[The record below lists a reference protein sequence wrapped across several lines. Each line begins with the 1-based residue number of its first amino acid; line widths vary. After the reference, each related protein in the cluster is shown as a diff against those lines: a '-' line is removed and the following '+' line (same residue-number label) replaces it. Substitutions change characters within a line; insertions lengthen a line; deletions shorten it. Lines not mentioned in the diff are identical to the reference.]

1 VTATAARR
9 KSGRKLVTGVQVL
22 AFPNGGDPPKG
33 RSGPG
38 LRPFALCPPKLRGQ
52 CGMNKMGCLTR
63 LRFAAISERSWR
75 TQNASLSF
83 PAALFRSSKELA
95 GSFSLTFHLRKRTER
110 RPAVRQRGYWW
121 RSGSTTRSLARRSRF
136 SP

>member
-9 KSGRKLVTGVQVL
+9 KSGRKLVTGVQFL

-52 CGMNKMGCLTR
+52 CGMNKIGCLTR
-63 LRFAAISERSWR
+63 LRFFGHKRAVMAQVERILIISCCII
-75 TQNASLSF
+75 
-83 PAALFRSSKELA
+83 P
-95 GSFSLTFHLRKRTER
+95 
-110 RPAVRQRGYWW
+110 V
-121 RSGSTTRSLARRSRF
+121 
-136 SP
+136 